1 MKSCVARAVVT
12 EWTEERRPWWE
23 KLKKEY
29 QYTADKTEW
38 MNYRQKGRQIRDCF
52 TLDGREYTGK
62 MFAAFA
68 ASHPQGVQ
76 RQLKGFIMKSVL
88 DYEYSRLEDK
98 ISSNSVCSCKSIGM
112 ECCCL
117 KSVTGRFGNVY
128 PQMKSDCAYFEKHH
142 SDYH

>member
-1 MKSCVARAVVT
+1 MDELLSKGQT
-12 EWTEERRPWWE
+12 
-23 KLKKEY
+23 
-29 QYTADKTEW
+29 DK
-38 MNYRQKGRQIRDCF
+38 RLF

-98 ISSNSVCSCKSIGM
+98 YPEFRMLMQEYRNGMLLFEISNREIWERV
-112 ECCCL
+112 
-117 KSVTGRFGNVY
+117 
-128 PQMKSDCAYFEKHH
+128 PSDEVGLAAYFEKHH
-142 SDYH
+142 SDYHWKVPVIKELYYILQRKSLESKLANS